1 MHRPTQPLLRACAL
15 VTTLLSGAV
24 AETVTLRADSYPPF
38 NNDPAGEHPGLM
50 IDLAK
55 AVFTAKGYQ
64 VDYQLMP
71 WPKTVEAVR
80 AGTVDGAVAADE
92 AGTPGL
98 AYPKE
103 PQGAWKPVFNI
114 LAGTTWKYAGDASLH
129 QVTIGVVQDYDYGK
143 DPQGKSYN
151 DIFESNPEK
160 IEVFKG
166 NEASLL
172 AVRALF
178 AGKIQVIIEDPRV
191 LKGLAQDNKLD
202 GSRLASAGDSGS
214 GYPLYIGF
222 TPNERGQRLAKE
234 LSEGTAALRASGAL
248 GKILAIYGFAD
259 WK

>member
-1 MHRPTQPLLRACAL
+1 MATPFDLLRVGFL
-15 VTTLLSGAV
+15 LTTLSGIAL

-38 NNDPAGEHPGLM
+38 NSDPAGQHPGVM

-71 WPKTVEAVR
+71 WPKAVEAVR
-80 AGTVDGAVAADE
+80 TGAIDGAVAADE
-92 AGTPGL
+92 AGTAGL

-103 PQGAWKPVFNI
+103 PQGEWKPVFNV
-114 LAGTTWKYAGDASLH
+114 LAGTTWKYAGDASLN
-129 QVTIGVVQDYDYGK
+129 QVTIGVVQDYDYGN
-143 DPQGKSYN
+143 DPEGKSYN
-151 DIFESNPEK
+151 ALFESNPEK

-166 NEASLL
+166 NDASLL

-178 AGKIQVIIEDPRV
+178 AGKVQVIIEDPRV
-191 LKGLAQDNKLD
+191 LKAVVQNHQLD
-202 GSRLASAGDSGS
+202 ASRLASAGASGS

-222 TPNERGQRLAKE
+222 SPNERGRRLAQE
-234 LSEGTAALRASGAL
+234 LSDGTAALRASGEL
-248 GKILAIYGFAD
+248 GKILAVYGVTD